1 MESNKAH
8 GPNPTDK
15 YPIKGNNV
23 VQFIKNTTTRPNIIV
38 GDYSYYDARNGE
50 SFEDQ
55 VLYHYEFFGDR
66 LVIGKF
72 CAIAPGVTFIMNGAN
87 HRMDGFSTYPFNIF
101 GEGWEKHTP
110 TLNQLPFKG
119 DTIIGND
126 VWVGMDTVIMP
137 EINIGDG
144 AIVAANSV
152 ITKDVEPYTIVGG
165 NPALKIKERFPEQ
178 IINKLLE
185 IKWWDL
191 TIDIIS
197 THIDVIVNGDIDKLE
212 KLKNHN

>member
-1 MESNKAH
+1 MESYNQH
-8 GPNPTDK
+8 GPNPNSK
-15 YPIKGNNV
+15 YPIEGNHV
-23 VQFIKNTTTRPNIIV
+23 VQFIKNTITRPNIIV

-66 LVIGKF
+66 LIIGKF

-101 GEGWEKHTP
+101 GHGWENYTP
-110 TLNQLPFKG
+110 TLEQLPFKG

-126 VWVGMDTVIMP
+126 VWIGMDTVIMP
-137 EINIGDG
+137 GIKIGDG
-144 AIVAANSV
+144 AIIAAKSV
-152 ITKDVEPYTIVGG
+152 ITNDVEPYTIVGG
-165 NPALKIKERFPEQ
+165 NPGKKIKNRFSEE
-178 IINKLLE
+178 IVTELLE

-191 TIDIIS
+191 DIEIIS
-197 THIDVIVNGDIDKLE
+197 AHIDVIVNGDIENLRN
-212 KLKNHN
+212 LKNNI

>member
-8 GPNPTDK
+8 GPDPTDK

-23 VQFIKNTTTRPNIIV
+23 VQFIKNTITRSNIIV
-38 GDYSYYDARNGE
+38 GDYSYYDARRGE
-50 SFEDQ
+50 PFEDQ

-72 CAIAPGVTFIMNGAN
+72 CALAPGVTFIMNGAN
-87 HRMDGFSTYPFNIF
+87 HRMDGFSAYPFNIF
-101 GEGWEKHTP
+101 GHGWEKHIP
-110 TLNQLPFKG
+110 TLDQLPFKG

-126 VWVGMDTVIMP
+126 VWIGMDTVIMP
-137 EINIGDG
+137 GVNIGDG
-144 AIVAANSV
+144 AIVAAKSV

-165 NPALKIKERFPEQ
+165 NPAQKIKERFPEQ

-197 THIDVIVNGDIDKLE
+197 AHIDVIVNGDIEKLE

>member
-101 GEGWEKHTP
+101 REGWEKHTP

-137 EINIGDG
+137 GINIGDG
-144 AIVAANSV
+144 AIVAAKSV

-165 NPALKIKERFPEQ
+165 NPAQKIKERFPEQ

-185 IKWWDL
+185 IQWWDL
-191 TIDIIS
+191 NIEIIS
-197 THIDVIVNGDIDKLE
+197 DHIDVIVNGEIEKLE

>member
-72 CAIAPGVTFIMNGAN
+72 CAIAPGVTFIINGAN

-137 EINIGDG
+137 GINIGDG

-152 ITKDVEPYTIVGG
+152 ITKDVEPYMIVGG

>member
-55 VLYHYEFFGDR
+55 VLYHYDFFGDR

-110 TLNQLPFKG
+110 MLNQLPFKG

-137 EINIGDG
+137 GINIGDG
-144 AIVAANSV
+144 AIVAAKSV

-165 NPALKIKERFPEQ
+165 NPAQKIKERFPKQ

-185 IKWWDL
+185 IRWWDL
-191 TIDIIS
+191 TIEIIS
-197 THIDVIVNGDIDKLE
+197 DHIDVIVNGEIEELE